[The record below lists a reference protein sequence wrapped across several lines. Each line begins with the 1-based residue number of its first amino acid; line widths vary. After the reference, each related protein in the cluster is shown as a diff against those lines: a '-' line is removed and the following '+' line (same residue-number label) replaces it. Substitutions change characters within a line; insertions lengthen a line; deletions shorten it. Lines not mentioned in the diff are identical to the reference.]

1 MKISIRKSVALLLA
15 SLVSLSSFAAER
27 SEADLERDKSSHP
40 KQVLKF
46 AGVKQG
52 DKVLDFLG
60 GGGYYSQIINGLVG
74 TEGEVVLHTNQ
85 AYLNFVGEALKA
97 RTAQG
102 GLNGVTQ
109 LVSEAGD
116 LKLGNNRFDLAI
128 LVLGYHD
135 FFFKQDGW
143 DFPADK
149 VMPELLA
156 ALKTGGKLLII
167 DHTSMPGR
175 GIQDVKTLH
184 RIDEDFVKKDL
195 QSRGFKLVKESDILR
210 NASDSRETSV
220 FAKESRRKTDRFI
233 QLYVKK

>member
-27 SEADLERDKSSHP
+27 SEADLERDKSSQP

-60 GGGYYSQIINGLVG
+60 GGGYYSQIIKGLVG

>member
-1 MKISIRKSVALLLA
+1 MKISIKTSVALLLA
-15 SLVSLSSFAAER
+15 SLVSLSCFAAER

-60 GGGYYSQIINGLVG
+60 GGGYYSQIIKAVVG

-85 AYLNFVGEALKA
+85 AYLSFVGEALKA

-116 LKLGNNRFDLAI
+116 LKLCNNRFDLAI

-143 DFPADK
+143 DFPADT

-156 ALKTGGKLLII
+156 ALKPGGKLLII
-167 DHTSMPGR
+167 DHASLSGR

-184 RIDEDFVKKDL
+184 RIDEEFVKKDL

-210 NASDSRETSV
+210 NASDSRKTSV